1 VGEEASTMSMW
12 AVHAKRKEPEET
24 VVELFRNVSLSPPKR
39 VRVTVRVIISGIRAG
54 LLLFLCFLVAFHC
67 F

>member
-1 VGEEASTMSMW
+1 MSMW

-39 VRVTVRVIISGIRAG
+39 VRVTVRVGFA
-54 LLLFLCFLVAFHC
+54 LATLFSFFLIDFES
-67 F
+67 